1 MKQGIMG
8 RFKVWFRREDG
19 AGEMVQLGKALVAK
33 LRGWGDGLAPKSTS
47 CSFRGSEISTQDA
60 SGLTHNHL

>member
-1 MKQGIMG
+1 MKQGMMG
-8 RFKVWFRREDG
+8 RFRVWFRREDG

-47 CSFRGSEISTQDA
+47 EISTQDM
-60 SGLTHNHL
+60 SGVARNHL